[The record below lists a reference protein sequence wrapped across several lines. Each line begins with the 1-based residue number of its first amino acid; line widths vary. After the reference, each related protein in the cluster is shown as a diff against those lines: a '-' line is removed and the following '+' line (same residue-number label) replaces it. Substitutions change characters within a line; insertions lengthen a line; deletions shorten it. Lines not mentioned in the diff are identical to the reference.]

1 MPFSAFHRLAYI
13 VHVLLIMRGVGQVY
27 YETRMDHV
35 DVGFRRNT
43 VADSLSRDEGM
54 ADKHYG
60 RP

>member
-1 MPFSAFHRLAYI
+1 
-13 VHVLLIMRGVGQVY
+13 MRGVGQVY